1 MILSIRKSEISE
13 YVWNSILYENIQS
26 DEPFELSEEH
36 YRKEII
42 INTFEDLIIY
52 IRILD
57 FWLVN
62 KIPNEFYDW
71 VFNR

>member
-1 MILSIRKSEISE
+1 MQSLHKNEIPEYLKDSEFYKSIE
-13 YVWNSILYENIQS
+13 S
-26 DEPFELSEEH
+26 DELFEIPIE
-36 YRKEII
+36 YYKQEII

-62 KIPNEFYDW
+62 KITN
-71 VFNR
+71 